1 MQFDEMKDEGNISD
15 GCFKDHFSKNEMGLV
30 SEKACSSSSI
40 EVQGK
45 SCELALLIKPSNYNV
60 KILFSINI
68 LWNIILQFYLIPS
81 VAGDIEEN
89 IADMEQG
96 ISYDLLGNNL
106 EGKLM
111 AIFVI

>member
-1 MQFDEMKDEGNISD
+1 MKDEGNISD
-15 GCFKDHFSKNEMGLV
+15 GCFKDHFSKNQMGLV
-30 SEKACSSSSI
+30 TEKACSSSSI

-45 SCELALLIKPSNYNV
+45 SWELALLIKPSNYV
-60 KILFSINI
+60 KIVFSIHI
-68 LWNIILQFYLIPS
+68 LFNIILQFHLIPS
-81 VAGDIEEN
+81 EAGDIEEN

-111 AIFVI
+111 AILLIWLFW